1 MPSPRVLRLLEGRGG
16 GGGWLLV
23 PPKQPPLWLRH
34 AAVFGFGIPPP
45 GNKGA
50 ELILGKGSIFDWGD
64 LGMFHRRG
72 RVQVRH

>member
-16 GGGWLLV
+16 GWSWFH
-23 PPKQPPLWLRH
+23 PNSPLCGPRH